1 MHGVVLAVNRHIVGI
16 SLLVVAIL
24 AFAVAQAL
32 LVPLTI
38 PLVEQMAA
46 ANTERARYVD
56 SDLVS
61 FPAVRNRP
69 AVVAEAPISPPV
81 DGRQLLGEIHLSAGD
96 TPSRPVDPSPANPL
110 RIGFALGGP
119 ASVRVTLAGD
129 DGAVVASVPQV
140 SPTANG
146 ARVAEWD
153 GANTAGQPV
162 PGGRYT
168 LSVEASDDADVYR
181 KTVHEMHVFVAR

>member
-56 SDLVS
+56 SDRPAS
-61 FPAVRNRP
+61 RCPAVAIRSALRP
-69 AVVAEAPISPPV
+69 ATTPTCTARQCTRCTCSSP
-81 DGRQLLGEIHLSAGD
+81 GNRLI
-96 TPSRPVDPSPANPL
+96 PSCL
-110 RIGFALGGP
+110 
-119 ASVRVTLAGD
+119 
-129 DGAVVASVPQV
+129 
-140 SPTANG
+140 G
-146 ARVAEWD
+146 AR
-153 GANTAGQPV
+153 T
-162 PGGRYT
+162 
-168 LSVEASDDADVYR
+168 
-181 KTVHEMHVFVAR
+181 